1 MNIVNA
7 PLVSVII
14 PTYGRADMLNKAINS
29 VLTQTYQNIEVVVVN
44 DNQYDS
50 EHYQL
55 TMQVLKYYMDHPKVK
70 IVADGQNAGGS
81 LARNKGIKASLGEYI
96 SFLDDDDYYYKNKI
110 SKQINHLI
118 SKEIDVSVCGMDVER
133 KGIIIDKGN
142 INEPRIGNLNDFLL
156 KGNCY
161 TPMVFLKRDVLTC
174 VGNFTDTP
182 RFQDHIL
189 MLKILNKNFKV
200 DILNE
205 NLFVHND
212 HQSLKISTNKINS
225 YDVRWSIEA
234 DMLYSLDQ
242 REMNK
247 YNFNK
252 MSAKAAI
259 YRDNCMTWD
268 ACKILMRN
276 LFNINSM
283 ADVFKWVRSILALLF
298 KI

>member
-259 YRDNCMTWD
+259 YRDNCMRWD